1 IEEKAI
7 KSILGVYKGSITN
20 PLRKQTI
27 LWNGISGGSQTQ
39 SQKGVS
45 TMSTEDNKAFVRR
58 AIEDLNQGNL
68 GEAERYF
75 TQNFVYHDVANP
87 QVHSREEYRQFLT
100 NMQAALSAQFTVEDL
115 IAEGDKVVARY
126 TARATHR
133 VQWRGIPPTGK
144 QVVVTGT
151 NTYRFAE

>member
-1 IEEKAI
+1 
-7 KSILGVYKGSITN
+7 
-20 PLRKQTI
+20 
-27 LWNGISGGSQTQ
+27 
-39 SQKGVS
+39 
-45 TMSTEDNKAFVRR
+45 MSTEDNKALVRR

-75 TQNFVYHDVANP
+75 TPNFVYHDAANP

-100 NMQAALSAQFTVEDL
+100 NMQAALSGQFTVEDL

-133 VQWRGIPPTGK
+133 GQWRGIPPTGK

-151 NTYRFAE
+151 NTYRFAEGKIAEIWQNADTLSLLQQIGALTTPGQAS